1 VNSLSED
8 FSATDSGI
16 GFIYSALES
25 LAKRYTIS
33 DAAVVL
39 VNESFGTQMFRLY
52 GRSVSADLVDKFGS
66 HPGVY
71 CTPDAVPQDELD
83 AVYEACQ
90 RSFSSQSVRFNTA
103 RIASNPQ
110 EGPRDESEVREPPH
124 RSHDKLEAPMAT
136 TNHHAFSSRRIAA
149 SLRGKTNRALL
160 SRFLALVDV
169 AVFIMTVSGI
179 HGPMRLVLGLVLGL
193 VIPGWCVVGLLK
205 LDNAPLEFG
214 LTLAVSMSLLMIIAQ
229 IMETINLWH
238 PIALEVVTCVI
249 CLPLLIFLAGG
260 TMSDRMALWARK
272 FGPSV
277 KWIWSH
283 RR

>member
-1 VNSLSED
+1 MDEHDRADDARVSPPVNSLSED

-110 EGPRDESEVREPPH
+110 EGPRDESE
-124 RSHDKLEAPMAT
+124 
-136 TNHHAFSSRRIAA
+136 
-149 SLRGKTNRALL
+149 
-160 SRFLALVDV
+160 
-169 AVFIMTVSGI
+169 
-179 HGPMRLVLGLVLGL
+179 
-193 VIPGWCVVGLLK
+193 
-205 LDNAPLEFG
+205 
-214 LTLAVSMSLLMIIAQ
+214 
-229 IMETINLWH
+229 
-238 PIALEVVTCVI
+238 
-249 CLPLLIFLAGG
+249 
-260 TMSDRMALWARK
+260 
-272 FGPSV
+272 
-277 KWIWSH
+277 
-283 RR
+283 